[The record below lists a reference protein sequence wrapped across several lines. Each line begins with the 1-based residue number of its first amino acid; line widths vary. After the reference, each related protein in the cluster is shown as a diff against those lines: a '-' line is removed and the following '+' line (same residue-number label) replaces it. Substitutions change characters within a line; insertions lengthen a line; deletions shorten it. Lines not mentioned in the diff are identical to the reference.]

1 MHHSHKEHLSDC
13 LKEKKHCCAHI
24 QSNWRHENHRRT
36 VAWGWASVSHI
47 IQVPWKKEKRG
58 GKGRKTTYW
67 LENCMRNKKYY
78 NHFLPIHH
86 VTNII
91 ALPFSMSAERNKY
104 SYVRPLFKYSSF
116 PTISYLLLYT
126 NKRDKHKFGTWYI
139 GTSLQLVSIPCP
151 VSPNLPDRNSNWRK
165 YQMCWLHWQMENIP
179 ADFRAPYYM
188 REATAADDNKEKRTW
203 KKPFENNRKT
213 PGHLQIVI
221 WLGPCLHYM

>member
-24 QSNWRHENHRRT
+24 QSNWRHESHRRT

-86 VTNII
+86 VTSPHYCS
-91 ALPFSMSAERNKY
+91 PFFHVCRKKQIQLCQT
-104 SYVRPLFKYSSF
+104 PLWYSSF
-116 PTISYLLLYT
+116 PTISHLLLYI

-139 GTSLQLVSIPCP
+139 GTSLQLVSIPCL
-151 VSPNLPDRNSNWRK
+151 VSPSLPNRNPNWRK
-165 YQMCWLHWQMENIP
+165 YQMSWLHWQTENIP

-188 REATAADDNKEKRTW
+188 R
-203 KKPFENNRKT
+203 
-213 PGHLQIVI
+213 GHSC
-221 WLGPCLHYM
+221 WW